1 MPRFLVRAFAI
12 AALAAVAGCAGFGK
26 KIETPTVDVADVQIL
41 SADMF
46 AQSFKV
52 RLKVQNPNDFDVPV
66 ESIDFKLYLM
76 GDEFGE
82 GVTEAPFTL
91 PAKGE
96 AEFDTLLSTKFI
108 SALGR
113 VVSRKGGNKLE
124 NVEYAVTGTLH
135 LAKGFVREVPFSHKG
150 LVDFSK
156 PKAKQ

>member
-1 MPRFLVRAFAI
+1 MTRFIARAL
-12 AALAAVAGCAGFGK
+12 ALAALTALAACSTFGK
-26 KIETPTVDVADVQIL
+26 KIETPTVDVTGVQIL

-66 ESIDFKLYLM
+66 ESIDFKLFLM

-82 GVTEAPFTL
+82 GVTEASFLL
-91 PAKGE
+91 PAHGE
-96 AEFDTLLSTKFI
+96 AEFDTLLNTKFV

-124 NVEYAVTGTLH
+124 NVEYAISGTLY
-135 LAKGFVREVPFSHKG
+135 LSKGFVREVPFSHKG

-156 PKAKQ
+156 SRGK

>member
-1 MPRFLVRAFAI
+1 MVRFLVRALAV
-12 AALAAVAGCAGFGK
+12 AALATVAGCAGFGK
-26 KIETPTVDVADVQIL
+26 KIETPTVDVTDVQIL

-156 PKAKQ
+156 PRSK

>member
-1 MPRFLVRAFAI
+1 
-12 AALAAVAGCAGFGK
+12 
-26 KIETPTVDVADVQIL
+26 
-41 SADMF
+41 
-46 AQSFKV
+46 
-52 RLKVQNPNDFDVPV
+52 
-66 ESIDFKLYLM
+66 M

-113 VVSRKGGNKLE
+113 VVTRKGGNKLE

-156 PKAKQ
+156 PRSK